1 MLFHL
6 DEQTTSSNY
15 LKQAVEWSRTPN
27 PIIEF
32 NLALVMAEQGQFGD
46 AEALLRKLLQHN
58 PFFEPAWQLL
68 VIVQYPRAGLAESLE
83 LLQVARETVGDSLRL
98 RYLSPRMMTQ
108 TSGLQAAVRLQGFGG
123 AERHYIHSE
132 KLETP

>member
-1 MLFHL
+1 MLL
-6 DEQTTSSNY
+6 ERDEQTTAANY

-46 AEALLRKLLQHN
+46 AEALLRKLLKHN
-58 PFFEPAWQLL
+58 PFFEP
-68 VIVQYPRAGLAESLE
+68 AGLAESLE

-98 RYLSPRMMTQ
+98 R
-108 TSGLQAAVRLQGFGG
+108 
-123 AERHYIHSE
+123 
-132 KLETP
+132 

>member
-1 MLFHL
+1 MLL
-6 DEQTTSSNY
+6 ERDEQTTAANY
-15 LKQAVEWSRTPN
+15 LKQAAEWSRTPN

-46 AEALLRKLLQHN
+46 AEALLRKLLKHN

-68 VIVQYPRAGLAESLE
+68 VIVQFPRAGLAESLE

-98 RYLSPRMMTQ
+98 R
-108 TSGLQAAVRLQGFGG
+108 
-123 AERHYIHSE
+123 
-132 KLETP
+132 